1 MIPESIVLTK
11 TCKTQL
17 NSLLTLD
24 VSQTVET

>member
-11 TCKTQL
+11 TRKTQL